1 MTPMPNNFTCWNMV
15 LAKCNTWWSHVYIC
29 GLQRR
34 TVTESVQVTIR
45 QGMDDLAP
53 AATAPIKE
61 TGRQPGDAS
70 PKTALGR
77 YGVRKKRISSLCI
90 LASSKGAYI
99 TDPLNCFVPARISSA
114 GHQMIHAVRYEHNLT
129 IQSGPVIKTSVYATP
144 RL

>member
-1 MTPMPNNFTCWNMV
+1 
-15 LAKCNTWWSHVYIC
+15 
-29 GLQRR
+29 
-34 TVTESVQVTIR
+34 
-45 QGMDDLAP
+45 MDDLAP

-77 YGVRKKRISSLCI
+77 YRVRKKRLSSLFI

-99 TDPLNCFVPARISSA
+99 TDPLNCFVSICKKFRNGTPNDT
-114 GHQMIHAVRYEHNLT
+114 G
-129 IQSGPVIKTSVYATP
+129 GPLRTQLELYSRT

>member
-1 MTPMPNNFTCWNMV
+1 MPNIFTCCNTV
-15 LAKCNTWWSHVYIC
+15 LAKVNKWRFQVYIW

-34 TVTESVQVTIR
+34 AAVTIR
-45 QGMDDLAP
+45 RGMDDLAP

-77 YGVRKKRISSLCI
+77 YGVRKKSLASLFI

-99 TDPLNCFVPARISSA
+99 TDPPNCFVRICTKSHS
-114 GHQMIHAVRYEHNLT
+114 GTPNDT
-129 IQSGPVIKTSVYATP
+129 GGPVTNTAGTLQSDPDITTSVYATP